1 MTRVP
6 TRALLA
12 ISLSMV
18 ASAAIAGC
26 GSQAAPDWSFPPAAA
41 PVAAAPAAVVPA
53 APAAAP
59 EAALAAPAVAHVPVA
74 AAGAAQTGA
83 ATAAAGAATAAA
95 PATRLDLTIVTGD
108 MIGKTEFPAYIPSD
122 FTLPANSTVVVTI
135 TNFDDATPLP
145 PAYLAYSKVS
155 GTVGNTM
162 QVTPIDP
169 KAPNASAGT
178 TQTLSG
184 LDPKTVS
191 HTFTIAGLGINVPV
205 AAHARTTFTIR
216 TGAAGTF
223 SWRCNDPCGAGS
235 SGWGTAM
242 AAKSGYMEGTL
253 TVN

>member
-6 TRALLA
+6 THALLA
-12 ISLSMV
+12 VGLSIV

-26 GSQAAPDWSFPPAAA
+26 GSQAAPAWSFPPAAVPVAA
-41 PVAAAPAAVVPA
+41 PVAAAAPA
-53 APAAAP
+53 APAAP
-59 EAALAAPAVAHVPVA
+59 EAALAAPVVARVPA
-74 AAGAAQTGA
+74 SSAGAAQTGA
-83 ATAAAGAATAAA
+83 AAAAPGSATAAA

-145 PAYLAYSKVS
+145 AAYLTYSKVS

-169 KAPNASAGT
+169 KAPNGSAGP

-184 LDPKTVS
+184 LDPKAVS

-223 SWRCNDPCGAGS
+223 AWRCNDPCGAGS